1 MYIYFVYIRHHSK
14 YKHLLNNFN
23 YQDFEKRQLHV
34 YVWRSSA
41 DWKFRLRYTL
51 IVDFFCS
58 ICDLKFVVQINAR
71 KDMIK
76 IGFLFTFG
84 TSCFII
90 QMRKK
95 GRLKLLKGW
104 LCFSGMS
111 LYALHRV
118 IFNSFNF
125 LALTYLWNFDKLKK
139 YF

>member
-1 MYIYFVYIRHHSK
+1 MWDFDKICTSISFTLDTILNTSTCYFS
-14 YKHLLNNFN
+14 
-23 YQDFEKRQLHV
+23 
-34 YVWRSSA
+34 
-41 DWKFRLRYTL
+41 LRYTL

-58 ICDLKFVVQINAR
+58 ICDLKFVVQKNAR

-118 IFNSFNF
+118 IFNLFNF

>member
-1 MYIYFVYIRHHSK
+1 MFMFEGHQQTENSGFCLLLRIFKTLYWENIFIKNLKYIS
-14 YKHLLNNFN
+14 
-23 YQDFEKRQLHV
+23 
-34 YVWRSSA
+34 
-41 DWKFRLRYTL
+41 LRYTL

-58 ICDLKFVVQINAR
+58 ICDLKFVVQKNAR

-118 IFNSFNF
+118 IFNLFNF